1 MFNFFLHTSLLQC
14 DKYALTLWRILDIIQ
29 SSNYKTR
36 KIMRKSILMGLA
48 LVAALAFVSCKSSE
62 SSYKKAYEKAKAQE
76 MAQTNT
82 TDQVE
87 TAPVTVTP
95 VVTTPVSTTA
105 ANTENDRQERLTVMN
120 GGTLKAFNVVCGS
133 FSSVDNANNLRNTL
147 VAKGY
152 SAQVAQNPETGM
164 YRVIAASFD
173 DRASAVTSRDQ
184 LRGTYPDAWLLYRTY

>member
-1 MFNFFLHTSLLQC
+1 
-14 DKYALTLWRILDIIQ
+14 
-29 SSNYKTR
+29 
-36 KIMRKSILMGLA
+36 MRKSIFMGLA

-76 MAQTNT
+76 MAQTRVA
-82 TDQVE
+82 DQVE
-87 TAPVTVTP
+87 TAPVSVTP
-95 VVTTPVSTTA
+95 VVTTPVTTA

-133 FSSVDNANNLRNTL
+133 FSNVDNANNLRNTL
-147 VAKGY
+147 VGKGY

-164 YRVIAASFD
+164 YRVIASSFD
-173 DRASAVTSRDQ
+173 DRASAVKSRDQ

>member
-1 MFNFFLHTSLLQC
+1 MKKNF
-14 DKYALTLWRILDIIQ
+14 
-29 SSNYKTR
+29 
-36 KIMRKSILMGLA
+36 MMGLA

-76 MAQTNT
+76 TASINT
-82 TDQVE
+82 SEQVE
-87 TAPVTVTP
+87 TAPITVTP
-95 VVTTPVSTTA
+95 VVTTPVTTA
-105 ANTENDRQERLTVMN
+105 QPNTENDRQERLNVMN

-133 FSSVDNANNLRNTL
+133 FKDVNNANNLRNTL

-164 YRVIAASFD
+164 YRVIASSFD
-173 DRASAVTSRDQ
+173 DRATAISSRDQ

>member
-1 MFNFFLHTSLLQC
+1 MKKKL
-14 DKYALTLWRILDIIQ
+14 
-29 SSNYKTR
+29 
-36 KIMRKSILMGLA
+36 MMGLA
-48 LVAALAFVSCKSSE
+48 LVAALSFVSCKSSE
-62 SSYKKAYEKAKAQE
+62 STYKKAYEKAKAQE
-76 MAQTNT
+76 MARTTT

-95 VVTTPVSTTA
+95 VVTTTPVTTTPV

-147 VAKGY
+147 VSKGY

-173 DRASAVTSRDQ
+173 DRATAVQSRDQ

>member
-1 MFNFFLHTSLLQC
+1 
-14 DKYALTLWRILDIIQ
+14 
-29 SSNYKTR
+29 
-36 KIMRKSILMGLA
+36 MGLA

-76 MAQTNT
+76 MARTNT

-95 VVTTPVSTTA
+95 VVTTTPVTTPVE
-105 ANTENDRQERLTVMN
+105 ANTANDRQERLTVMN

-133 FSSVDNANNLRNTL
+133 FSNVDNANNLRNTL

-164 YRVIAASFD
+164 YRVIASSFD
-173 DRASAVTSRDQ
+173 DRASAVQSRDQ

>member
-1 MFNFFLHTSLLQC
+1 
-14 DKYALTLWRILDIIQ
+14 
-29 SSNYKTR
+29 
-36 KIMRKSILMGLA
+36 MRKSILMGLA
-48 LVAALAFVSCKSSE
+48 FVAALAFVSCKSSE

-76 MAQTNT
+76 MAQANS

-87 TAPVTVTP
+87 SAPVTVTP
-95 VVTTPVSTTA
+95 VVTTPVTTA

-133 FSSVDNANNLRNTL
+133 FSNVDNANNLRNTL

-164 YRVIAASFD
+164 YRVIASSFD
-173 DRASAVTSRDQ
+173 DRASAVQSRDQ

>member
-1 MFNFFLHTSLLQC
+1 M
-14 DKYALTLWRILDIIQ
+14 K
-29 SSNYKTR
+29 
-36 KIMRKSILMGLA
+36 KSIFMGLA

-76 MAQTNT
+76 MAQTRVA
-82 TDQVE
+82 DQVE
-87 TAPVTVTP
+87 TAPVSVTP
-95 VVTTPVSTTA
+95 VVTTPVTTA

-133 FSSVDNANNLRNTL
+133 FSNVDNANNLRNTL
-147 VAKGY
+147 VGKGY

-164 YRVIAASFD
+164 YRVIASSFD
-173 DRASAVTSRDQ
+173 DRASAVKSRDQ